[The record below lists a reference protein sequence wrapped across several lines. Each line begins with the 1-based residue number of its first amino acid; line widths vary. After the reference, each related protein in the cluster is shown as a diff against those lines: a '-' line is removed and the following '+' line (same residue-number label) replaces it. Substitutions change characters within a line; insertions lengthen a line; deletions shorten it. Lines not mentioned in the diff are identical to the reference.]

1 MPLSV
6 LISDPDDDWAE
17 KVLSFLKKRSLFVE
31 KASDGKDCQLKMY
44 RGKFFAIVLDIETQN
59 HSSIEVLRYIRLSA
73 PAVKVI
79 LTAQSSK
86 LKKIG
91 LGSSDLKRLGASD
104 ILIKPY
110 SMKTLRESIEGINQ
124 FEEADDTPPETQHT
138 EQEIVADDSEFTH
151 VKVEDFYSGNTT
163 IFDCYIRAE
172 ENKYIRVA
180 QKGYSFKRKQI
191 DKLIN
196 QKKISHLYFKTKER
210 ANYINFVNK
219 VLEKI
224 ISLDKGKCH
233 QKIRV
238 VKNLTEKYIEET
250 YTEGLKPQLMEEG
263 KKVCQNMFDFI
274 QRDPDLADLMSDY
287 QEHGKDAY
295 THIFLTSFISVIIC
309 KNLNWTG
316 LKIIELA
323 AFGSLLHD
331 IGMLKLSDEIR
342 AKEVSELNREE
353 LSLYQSHPRLGAELL
368 QKYPLI
374 TEPVR
379 QIVYQHHE
387 YVNGSGFPKGLTGMK
402 IYPLAKV
409 VALGNE
415 FANFLI
421 AKQMP
426 PLQCLSSFIPDK
438 ERIEK
443 FDPGIVKALVQGF
456 IKS

>member
-1 MPLSV
+1 M
-6 LISDPDDDWAE
+6 
-17 KVLSFLKKRSLFVE
+17 
-31 KASDGKDCQLKMY
+31 
-44 RGKFFAIVLDIETQN
+44 
-59 HSSIEVLRYIRLSA
+59 
-73 PAVKVI
+73 
-79 LTAQSSK
+79 
-86 LKKIG
+86 
-91 LGSSDLKRLGASD
+91 
-104 ILIKPY
+104 
-110 SMKTLRESIEGINQ
+110 
-124 FEEADDTPPETQHT
+124 
-138 EQEIVADDSEFTH
+138 
-151 VKVEDFYSGNTT
+151 
-163 IFDCYIRAE
+163 
-172 ENKYIRVA
+172 
-180 QKGYSFKRKQI
+180 
-191 DKLIN
+191 
-196 QKKISHLYFKTKER
+196 
-210 ANYINFVNK
+210 
-219 VLEKI
+219 
-224 ISLDKGKCH
+224 
-233 QKIRV
+233 

-263 KKVCQNMFDFI
+263 KKICQNMFDFI
-274 QRDPDLADLMSDY
+274 QSDPDLAGLMSDY

-387 YVNGSGFPKGLTGMK
+387 YINGSGFPKGLTGMK

-415 FANFLI
+415 FSNFLI
-421 AKQMP
+421 TKQMP

-443 FDPGIVKALVQGF
+443 FDPSIVKALVQGF
-456 IKS
+456 IKN